1 MFNGFTDETVQYL
14 LDLKF
19 HNNSDFFHATH
30 DRYVETVQTPFYK
43 LIEDLSPD
51 MRKIDPLMEPVPD
64 SPGYPVFPGQKPVP
78 GPSLVPVQKS
88 CGTTG
93 KEPDVLF

>member
-30 DRYVETVQTPFYK
+30 DRYVETVQTPFY
-43 LIEDLSPD
+43 
-51 MRKIDPLMEPVPD
+51 
-64 SPGYPVFPGQKPVP
+64 
-78 GPSLVPVQKS
+78 
-88 CGTTG
+88 
-93 KEPDVLF
+93 